1 MGTRKRHSKPQF
13 VIPEEVEKQDTS
25 GWTYRTEEKPPVAAT
40 LKPVETPAAEA
51 PEKSSSSLFGDPM
64 MSGMRAFSY
73 GIMAGSQI
81 LLFSFQM
88 AILPMTAVSKLI
100 RR

>member
-1 MGTRKRHSKPQF
+1 MTTRKRHSKPQF

-25 GWTYRTEEKPPVAAT
+25 GWTYRTEEKPPVAAAV
-40 LKPVETPAAEA
+40 KPVEAPAAKA
-51 PEKSSSSLFGDPM
+51 PAKSSSSLFDGPIK
-64 MSGMRAFSY
+64 SGMRAVSY
-73 GIMAGSQI
+73 GIMAGGVM
-81 LLFSFQM
+81 LLFSFQV

>member
-1 MGTRKRHSKPQF
+1 MATRKRHSKPQF

-25 GWTYRTEEKPPVAAT
+25 GWTYRTEEKPPAAEAA
-40 LKPVETPAAEA
+40 KPVETVATDSAE
-51 PEKSSSSLFGDPM
+51 PSSTLFDSPIK
-64 MSGMRAFSY
+64 SGMRALSY
-73 GIMAGSQI
+73 GIMAGGAM
-81 LLFSFQM
+81 LLFSFQL